1 MTEAM
6 KNVFSCPLDIGY
18 MIRNA
23 PPALDHVLPGLL
35 AETVGL
41 VVGPGAVSKT
51 MLALQ
56 MVLRWQPARHCW
68 ADWSVVSRDEHK
80 SRSALFWYSP
90 RKPPMSSGNA
100 CTPS

>member
-6 KNVFSCPLDIGY
+6 KNVFSRPLDIGY

-41 VVGPGAVSKT
+41 VVGVQLVR
-51 MLALQ
+51 MV
-56 MVLRWQPARHCW
+56 VLRMVICI
-68 ADWSVVSRDEHK
+68 VVRIHAVATVIVRCASHG
-80 SRSALFWYSP
+80 STS
-90 RKPPMSSGNA
+90 
-100 CTPS
+100 